1 MNHLKNKVLA
11 AFIAIVLLGS
21 GCAPPLKFDHEYGA
35 ASLSAPAVF
44 DDHIL
49 EGLTVQEP
57 RTSLPISDQQFDP
70 GPLNNFDFESTGSF
84 FRVSLEECV
93 SHALQNSEV
102 VRELGGTVLLSPE
115 SIQSANDPA
124 LAYTNPAFG
133 EEAALSEFDATFS
146 NQFLFQNNDQ
156 AFNSSFIGD
165 QGTLVQDTAT
175 NVTSLSKRSAT
186 GATFQLNHQ
195 FVFDRNNTPANRFSN
210 NTSYDNFL
218 TAEIRQPL
226 LRGAGVAFNR
236 IAGPNNPV
244 GVNNGVLI
252 ARTNTDI
259 SLADFELGMRNLISD
274 IENAYWDLYF
284 AYRDLAAKIKARNG
298 AYELWKNQ
306 EAQVASG
313 EKPNTEVLQAEEQY
327 FLFATQ
333 VENSIFGQLNDGTR
347 TNNGS
352 SSGTF
357 RGSPGIRTAERRLRL
372 LTGLDINDG
381 NLLLPSDRPIESG
394 VVFDW
399 NQAKSDALNQRTE
412 LRRQRWV
419 VKREQLNLL
428 ANRQQLRPSLDLIG
442 RYRVR
447 GFGNDLFGD
456 DGFDPNIAP
465 GPGDSAQDGTSALAT
480 FFNGDLQEWEVG
492 ADLNIP
498 IGYRREHAA
507 IRNSELSL
515 IRETKILR
523 EQEREVI
530 FGLSNAMGELQRT
543 ESLLDLNTRRLEASN
558 KQFRNIQELLT
569 EEETTIDLVLES
581 QRRVIDAE
589 ISFHR
594 AQVELTLAI
603 KAIHFEKG
611 TGLNYHNILLAEK
624 GWSQS
629 EVDQALQREQ
639 AATPPLNY
647 AYRTLI
653 VSEPTQ

>member
-1 MNHLKNKVLA
+1 M
-11 AFIAIVLLGS
+11 
-21 GCAPPLKFDHEYGA
+21 FDA
-35 ASLSAPAVF
+35 Q
-44 DDHIL
+44 IL
-49 EGLTVQEP
+49 ESLTVQEP
-57 RTSLPISDQQFDP
+57 KTSLPISDQQFDP

-115 SIQSANDPA
+115 SIRSANDPA

-133 EEAALSEFDATFS
+133 EEAALSEFDATLS

-195 FVFDRNNTPANRFSN
+195 FIFDRNNTPANRFSN

-298 AYELWKNQ
+298 AYKLWKNQ

-333 VENSIFGQLNDGTR
+333 VENAIFGQLNDGTR

-381 NLLLPSDRPIESG
+381 SLLLPSDMPIESG

-399 NQAKSDALNQRTE
+399 NQAKLDALNQRTE

-428 ANRQQLRPSLDLIG
+428 ANRQQLRPSLDLVG

-447 GFGNDLFGD
+447 GFGNDLFGSQ
-456 DGFDPNIAP
+456 GFDASVAP
-465 GPGDSAQDGTSALAT
+465 GPTTNQDGSDALAT
-480 FFNGDLQEWEVG
+480 FFNGDLQEWEIG
-492 ADLNIP
+492 ADVNIP

-523 EQEREVI
+523 EQEREI
-530 FGLSNAMGELQRT
+530 IYGLSNAMGELQRT
-543 ESLLDLNTRRLEASN
+543 ESLLDLNTKRLEASN
-558 KQFRNIQELLT
+558 KQFKNIQELLL

-611 TGLNYHNILLAEK
+611 TGLNYHSVLLAEK

-629 EVDQALQREQ
+629 EVDQALLREQ
-639 AATPPLNY
+639 VASPPLNY
-647 AYRTLI
+647 AYRTLE
-653 VSEPTQ
+653 VSESAQQ

>member
-1 MNHLKNKVLA
+1 M
-11 AFIAIVLLGS
+11 AFCAIVFLLGS
-21 GCAPPLKFDHEYGA
+21 GCAPPLKFGKEFQPS
-35 ASLSAPAVF
+35 SLNAPVVL
-44 DDHIL
+44 DDRIL
-49 EGLTVQEP
+49 QSLTVQEP
-57 RTSLPISDQQFDP
+57 KTCVPLSDQQFDP
-70 GPLNNFDFESTGSF
+70 GPLNNFDFERTESF
-84 FRVSLEECV
+84 LRISLEECV
-93 SHALQNSEV
+93 AHTLQNSEV
-102 VRELGGTVLLSPE
+102 VRELGGAVLISPE
-115 SIQSANDPA
+115 SIRSADDPA
-124 LAYTNPAFG
+124 LAYTNPAVG

-165 QGTLVQDTAT
+165 EGALTQDTAT
-175 NVTSLSKRSAT
+175 NITSLSKRSAT
-186 GATFQLNHQ
+186 GALFQLNHQ

-210 NTSYDNFL
+210 NTAYDNFL
-218 TAEIRQPL
+218 TAEVRQPL
-226 LRGAGVAFNR
+226 LRGAGSIFNR
-236 IAGPNNPV
+236 IAGPGNPV

-259 SLADFELGMRNLISD
+259 SLADFELGIRDLVSD

-298 AYELWKNQ
+298 AYKLWKNQ

-313 EKPNTEVLQAEEQY
+313 VKPTTEVLQAEEQY
-327 FLFATQ
+327 YLFAEQ
-333 VENSIFGQLNDGTR
+333 VQNAIFGQLNDGTR

-357 RGSPGIRTAERRLRL
+357 RGNPGIRTAERRLRL
-372 LTGLDINDG
+372 LTGLGINDG
-381 NLLLPSDRPIESG
+381 NLLLPADMPIESG

-399 NQAKSDALNQRTE
+399 DQAKFDALSQRTE

-419 VKREQLNLL
+419 LKREQLNLL
-428 ANRQQLRPSLDLIG
+428 ANRHQLRPTLDLVG

-456 DGFDPNIAP
+456 NGFNADIPP
-465 GPGDSAQDGTSALAT
+465 SVDAQDGSSALAT

-523 EQEREVI
+523 EQEREII
-530 FGLSNAMGELQRT
+530 FGLSNAIGELQRT
-543 ESLLDLNTRRLEASN
+543 ESLLELNTRRLDASN
-558 KQFRNIQELLT
+558 KQFQSIQELLSH
-569 EEETTIDLVLES
+569 EETTIDLVLES

-594 AQVELTLAI
+594 SQVELMLAI

-611 TGLNYHNILLAEK
+611 TGLEYHNVLLAEK
-624 GWSQS
+624 GWSQA
-629 EVDQALQREQ
+629 EVGQANFRQLISS
-639 AATPPLNY
+639 PPLNY
-647 AYRTLI
+647 VSSTLE